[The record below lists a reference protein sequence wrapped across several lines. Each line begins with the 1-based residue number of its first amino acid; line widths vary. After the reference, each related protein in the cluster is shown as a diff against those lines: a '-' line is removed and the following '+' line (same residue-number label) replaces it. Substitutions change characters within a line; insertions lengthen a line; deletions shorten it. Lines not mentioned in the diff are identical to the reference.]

1 MTDFLAVFGPTA
13 CVASMLLTRLALRY
27 TVTKAV
33 LDLPN
38 ERSLHS
44 TPTPRGGGVAIVA
57 VVLLGIAYLAAFR
70 MIPPQVAIALYGGGL
85 IVAWAGWADDRRG
98 LSARVRVAAHA
109 AAALWAIAW
118 LGGMP
123 ALIVGAEPVRL
134 GIAGSLL
141 AMLGVV
147 WATNFYNF
155 MDGID
160 GLAAAEAT
168 SIGTAAAL
176 LLATRGSPLATVAAL
191 LAGAAAGFLPW
202 NWERAR
208 IFMGDVGSGFLGF
221 AFGTLAVATENSG
234 DLPALLWIL
243 LFGVFFGDATITLL
257 RRMLRREAW
266 HSAHRVHAYQ
276 RAVRGGWSH
285 NGVTIVALLVN
296 VCLGLLAWLALK
308 SPRQLP
314 FALLAGG
321 VLVCALYALVERRYP
336 MPGGSGSPLMEK
348 PIR

>member
-13 CVASMLLTRLALRY
+13 CVASMLLTRLVLRFA
-27 TVTKAV
+27 VRKSV

-44 TPTPRGGGVAIVA
+44 EPTPRGGGVAIVA
-57 VVLLGIAYLAAFR
+57 VVLLGVAYLAAIR
-70 MIPPQVAIALYGGGL
+70 TIPPPVAIALYGGGL
-85 IVAWAGWADDRRG
+85 MVAWTGWADDRRG
-98 LSARVRVAAHA
+98 LSAGVRVAAHTL
-109 AAALWAIAW
+109 AALWAIAW

-123 ALIVGAEPVRL
+123 ALIVGPEPVRL

-168 SIGTAAAL
+168 SIGAVAAL
-176 LLATRGSPLATVAAL
+176 LLATHGSPLAAVAAL

-234 DLPALLWIL
+234 DLPALLWLL

-266 HSAHRVHAYQ
+266 YSAHRVHAYQ
-276 RAVRGGWSH
+276 RAVQGGWSH
-285 NGVTIVALLVN
+285 HRVTILVLLVN
-296 VCLGLLAWLALK
+296 VGLGLLAWFALD
-308 SPRQLP
+308 SPRRLP
-314 FALLAGG
+314 YMLLAGG
-321 VLVCALYALVERRYP
+321 VLVCALYALVERCYP

>member
-1 MTDFLAVFGPTA
+1 MTDFLALFGPTA
-13 CVASMLLTRLALRY
+13 CVASMLLTRLVLR
-27 TVTKAV
+27 VAVRKSV

-44 TPTPRGGGVAIVA
+44 VPTPRGGGVAIVA
-57 VVLLGIAYLAAFR
+57 VVLLGVAYLAAIR
-70 MIPPQVAIALYGGGL
+70 MIHPHVAIALYGGGL
-85 IVAWAGWADDRRG
+85 LVAWTGWADDRRDV
-98 LSARVRVAAHA
+98 SARVRVTAHA
-109 AAALWAIAW
+109 VAALWAVAW

-123 ALIVGAEPVRL
+123 SLTVGADPVRL
-134 GIAGSLL
+134 GMAGSLL
-141 AMLGVV
+141 AMLGIV

-168 SIGTAAAL
+168 SIGAAAAV
-176 LLATRGSPLATVAAL
+176 LLAVRGSPLAAVAAL

-221 AFGTLAVATENSG
+221 AFATLAVATENSG
-234 DLPALLWIL
+234 ALPALLWIL
-243 LFGVFFGDATITLL
+243 LFGFFFGDATITLL

-266 HSAHRVHAYQ
+266 YAAHRVHAYQ
-276 RAVRGGWSH
+276 RAVQGGWSH

-296 VCLGLLAWLALK
+296 VCLALLAWLALD

-314 FALLAGG
+314 YAMLAGA
-321 VLVCALYALVERRYP
+321 VLVGGLYVVVERRYP
-336 MPGGSGSPLMEK
+336 MAGRSGSPLMEK
-348 PIR
+348 PIP